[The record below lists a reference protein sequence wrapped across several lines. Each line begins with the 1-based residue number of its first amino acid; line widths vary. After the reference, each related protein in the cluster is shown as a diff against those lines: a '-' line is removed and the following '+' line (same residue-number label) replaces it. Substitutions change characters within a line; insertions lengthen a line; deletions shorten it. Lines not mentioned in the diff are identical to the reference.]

1 MDACMSGERR
11 FGVTLIER
19 GSEVG
24 GGDIRAMAGTMA
36 EIMRAEQLDDG
47 RWNILVVGAERIRV
61 HQWLND
67 DPYPRAQLEA
77 WPDSPWDQSAEVQGD
92 DVVRKLR
99 HVLVLAVEAGLK
111 ADPMVELDDDPTE
124 LSYQISILA
133 PFGALDRQRL
143 LVAPGP
149 VERLALAMELL
160 DEQED
165 ILRARLA

>member
-1 MDACMSGERR
+1 M
-11 FGVTLIER
+11 
-19 GSEVG
+19 
-24 GGDIRAMAGTMA
+24 
-36 EIMRAEQLDDG
+36 
-47 RWNILVVGAERIRV
+47 
-61 HQWLND
+61 
-67 DPYPRAQLEA
+67 
-77 WPDSPWDQSAEVQGD
+77 
-92 DVVRKLR
+92 VRKLR